1 MPVSQVRPL
10 TPIARPTIAEEI
22 VERITN
28 YILDENL
35 KPGVKLPSE
44 RELMTRLSVGRSS
57 LREAIKTL
65 GAIGIVEVRVG
76 EGMFVGHGQTSLLT
90 KPLAWGLLI
99 GEHSL
104 REVIEARR
112 LIEVELVSLAALRAT
127 EDDLAEIA
135 AELDAM
141 GECLDDTVGFVTH
154 DHAAMGAANGQPII
168 VGAQQGTFRER
179 LAIAACHGDVLTDVS
194 AQRTVCT
201 AAREHDAAAEHV
213 HALAE
218 VDRHRLGL
226 HVRGQA
232 ANAQRVAAC
241 LHVYAA
247 LLVDHRAPAVQ
258 RALRVARKQG
268 VVVGVIDRQRGIADA
283 VGPGRIAGGAS
294 DGADQR
300 SAEHGGEQA
309 MLHGA
314 SSSKRLRR
322 IITSAGER
330 R

>member
-112 LIEVELVSLAALRAT
+112 LIEVELVTLAAQRAT
-127 EDDLAEIA
+127 DDDLAEIA
-135 AELDAM
+135 AEVDAM
-141 GECLDDTVGFVTH
+141 ADCLDDTAGFVNH
-154 DHAAMGAANGQPII
+154 DHA
-168 VGAQQGTFRER
+168 FH
-179 LAIAACHGDVLTDVS
+179 LAIARAAHNSVLFHVLDTLRHIIRALIYQIYATVS
-194 AQRTVCT
+194 ETEPGYREHRAIFAALRAHDADTARATMTTHLNKASTQLLKLLNEPRPAADT
-201 AAREHDAAAEHV
+201 AAE
-213 HALAE
+213 
-218 VDRHRLGL
+218 
-226 HVRGQA
+226 
-232 ANAQRVAAC
+232 
-241 LHVYAA
+241 
-247 LLVDHRAPAVQ
+247 
-258 RALRVARKQG
+258 
-268 VVVGVIDRQRGIADA
+268 IA
-283 VGPGRIAGGAS
+283 
-294 DGADQR
+294 
-300 SAEHGGEQA
+300 
-309 MLHGA
+309 
-314 SSSKRLRR
+314 
-322 IITSAGER
+322 
-330 R
+330 